1 MKGPHMVTESKQT
14 STQLFRATLVGLVLW
29 LGSAS
34 PTVAYELRPSP
45 KPDLP
50 KRGISA
56 HRGGLLGCPVNTIG
70 AFQRAVCQGVH
81 QIELDVRA
89 TEDNVIVIAH
99 DDQITGQ
106 HQTLQISEST
116 IDQLR
121 KLELPA
127 CAGAPEKNEHIP
139 TFEEALAMM
148 PENIWVNVDIKN
160 NDPRVGKL
168 VAETVGRAHRFDQ
181 VMFAARDKA
190 VPTIRQV
197 AKEAESQ
204 SWIVNMNR
212 KLFRCQY
219 VNATINSCAEF
230 IQLVEL
236 PYIPFV
242 RGKPNH
248 DTMERLKDAGV
259 RVNYSWLRAEEEE
272 KLKEELQD
280 LFNRKIDFVLVDHVE
295 QAMKA
300 ADTLGIPR
308 LIPYWNHATLKTD
321 QAPFHC
327 PLAQ

>member
-1 MKGPHMVTESKQT
+1 MAADDEFLRGFGEQLLCHRLDRFERWAIVGNPVQTFGQVGNGSRKGLRRVIDAGEKQN
-14 STQLFRATLVGLVLW
+14 VHNG
-29 LGSAS
+29 AS
-34 PTVAYELRPSP
+34 P
-45 KPDLP
+45 
-50 KRGISA
+50 
-56 HRGGLLGCPVNTIG
+56 
-70 AFQRAVCQGVH
+70 
-81 QIELDVRA
+81 
-89 TEDNVIVIAH
+89 
-99 DDQITGQ
+99 
-106 HQTLQISEST
+106 
-116 IDQLR
+116 
-121 KLELPA
+121 
-127 CAGAPEKNEHIP
+127 
-139 TFEEALAMM
+139 EEALAMM